1 MNHGI
6 ESQFGIRLSA
16 SIMLTDKSNHPFR
29 AVAVTTVCSMLV
41 SEVSGFTLAGSAAV
55 FGSFIKDF
63 PFLYQ

>member
-29 AVAVTTVCSMLV
+29 AVAVTRKRET
-41 SEVSGFTLAGSAAV
+41 
-55 FGSFIKDF
+55 I
-63 PFLYQ
+63 